1 MTALC
6 FDSGL
11 DFLATSRGVIGV
23 RTGRRRDAPE
33 KFRDQLALCRLCTMR
48 EECLAIAIRY
58 DEKRGIWGGTF
69 PHERRTL

>member
-23 RTGRRRDAPE
+23 RTGKRWDAKIRFGE
-33 KFRDQLALCRLCTMR
+33 QLAICARCTMR
-48 EECLAIAIRY
+48 EECLAIAVRY